1 MRNTTEDMEV
11 AVTVIVDIKAVET
24 IMKKADKRTNK
35 IGMDEDAV
43 MEEVIILIVQML
55 NVIIVENIAIT
66 QGIAMPRREWKKMQI

>member
-1 MRNTTEDMEV
+1 MEV